1 MKLIVL
7 AGEGGIRLF
16 PLARANHPKEFLKI
30 FDDTSLFVQS
40 IMRYAPVATAEDV
53 VVVTGQKYQYHV
65 KSELESCGMGKA
77 HVVLETEFKG
87 TAPAIALGLNYC
99 KNQLGAANDEII
111 FITVSDHIINPTNVF
126 LRNMRSGLPLCGKG
140 KIVHFGVKP
149 DKPETSYAYIKTGD
163 KIEDGYAVEKF
174 IEKPDYDKA
183 AEFYSS
189 GDYYWNAGIQAAQL
203 DTFLA
208 AFEKT
213 VPDIASLISKPLE
226 KAQAEFVKL
235 GACSVNKAVW
245 EKAENM
251 AVIPLNCFWNDIGS
265 WDDIYDILIKDEDG
279 NAEMGNVLAVDC
291 KDSMFIGK
299 KRFITSVG
307 MSDTLVVETG
317 DVILVAK
324 RGEAD
329 KVKELAKILEE
340 KGCEESKHTNTV
352 YRHWGN
358 FTVLDAGKNFR
369 VKNVVMLPGS
379 SMPMQMHCHRS
390 EHWVIVEGS
399 AKVIIDGDEHMVHKN
414 QSIFVPIGTKHK
426 IINAGMLPLEMV
438 EVQNGDYLGE
448 DDVTIFADEE
458 QGDD

>member
-16 PLARANHPKEFLKI
+16 PLARANHPKEFLKV

-40 IMRYAPVATAEDV
+40 IMRYAPIAAAEDI

-65 KSELESCGMGKA
+65 KSELESCGMAKA
-77 HVVLETEFKG
+77 HIVLEPEFKG

-99 KNQLGAANDEII
+99 KNELGAADDEIV
-111 FITVSDHIINPTNVF
+111 FITVSDHLINPTTVF

-149 DKPETSYAYIKTGD
+149 DKPATAYAYIKSGE
-163 KIEDGYAVEKF
+163 KIEDGYVVEKF
-174 IEKPDYDKA
+174 IEKPDYEKA
-183 AEFYSS
+183 SEFCSS
-189 GDYYWNAGIQAAQL
+189 GDFYWNAGIQAAQL
-203 DTFLA
+203 DTFLT
-208 AFEKT
+208 AFEKA
-213 VPDIASLISKPLE
+213 VPDIAAIVKEPLE
-226 KAQAEFVKL
+226 QAKEDFAKMPSV
-235 GACSVNKAVW
+235 SVNRAVW
-245 EKAENM
+245 EKTENM
-251 AVIPLNCFWNDIGS
+251 AVIPLHCFWNDIGS
-265 WDDIYDILIKDEDG
+265 WDDIYDVLIKDENG

-291 KDSMFIGK
+291 KNSMFIGK
-299 KRFITSVG
+299 ERFITSIG
-307 MSDTLVVETG
+307 LSDILVVETG

-324 RGEAD
+324 QGESD
-329 KVKELAKILEE
+329 RVRELVKVLEE
-340 KGCEESKHTNTV
+340 KGCKESKHTNTV

-358 FTVLDAGKNFR
+358 FTILDEGKNFK

-379 SMPMQMHCHRS
+379 CMPMQMHCHRS

-399 AKVIIDGDEHMVHKN
+399 AKVIIDGNEHLVHKN

-426 IINAGMLPLEMV
+426 IINAGMLPLEMI

-448 DDVTIFADEE
+448 DDLTIFADEK
-458 QGDD
+458 